1 MLHLMAISCSAFSGF
16 KEAFLGVTMLPAT
29 LNTHSLFELAA
40 GQGHQKQPW
49 LSRRAVG
56 TAAVLVVLPSEQLVA
71 AAVSIRQ
78 ELVAATFPLKLALRY
93 RENFTVF
100 LTTAVMF
107 YNDVVA

>member
-1 MLHLMAISCSAFSGF
+1 M
-16 KEAFLGVTMLPAT
+16 
-29 LNTHSLFELAA
+29 
-40 GQGHQKQPW
+40 
-49 LSRRAVG
+49 G

-107 YNDVVA
+107 SNDVVA